1 MKIIITA
8 SSDKIDQPFNPRFGR
23 AEYFILIDSETR
35 EAQAFAN
42 PAMDARGG
50 AGPQAV
56 QFIAAH
62 QPGAVISGRFGPNAF
77 SALEAA
83 GVKVYVAS
91 SGTVSEVLDQFLAG
105 RLSQVSEA
113 SGPGMHGGGRGAGG
127 GRQRR

>member
-23 AEYFILIDSETR
+23 AEYFILMDSKTH

-42 PAMDARGG
+42 PATKARGG

-56 QFIAAH
+56 QFITSH
-62 QPGAVISGRFGPNAF
+62 KPEVVISGRFGPKAF

-83 GVKVYVAS
+83 GIKAYIAN
-91 SGTVSEVLDQFLAG
+91 SGTVSEVMDQFLA
-105 RLSQVSEA
+105 SQLTKAGEA
-113 SGPGMHGGGRGAGG
+113 TGPGLHG
-127 GRQRR
+127 

>member
-8 SSDKIDQPFNPRFGR
+8 SNDKIDQPFNPRFGR

-42 PAMDARGG
+42 PATDARGG
-50 AGPQAV
+50 AGSQAV
-56 QFIAAH
+56 QFIASH
-62 QPGAVISGRFGPNAF
+62 QPDVVISGRYGPNAF

-83 GVKVYVAS
+83 GVKAYIAS

-105 RLSQVSEA
+105 QLTEVGEA
-113 SGPGMHGGGRGAGG
+113 SGPGMHG
-127 GRQRR
+127 